1 MKFDALIKN
10 INSVQHVLQA
20 QAAHAVNLSL
30 TARNWL
36 VGFYIVEFEQ
46 HGEDRAEYGDNLL
59 KRLAQRLNRRGLSER
74 RLYEFR
80 QTYSVYPQLGETIVE
95 YIANNNHQNI
105 LRTLTAKLQVAE
117 NQENKKLRTV
127 TAKSQEESWKTPAD
141 RLFYRLSASHLLYL
155 SNIKE
160 PLKRAFYEQEAIHG
174 CWTVRELDRQVS
186 RLFNKELF

>member
-105 LRTLTAKLQVAE
+105 LRTLTAKLQIIE
-117 NQENKKLRTV
+117 NQEDEKLRTL
-127 TAKSQEESWKTPAD
+127 TAKSQTEFWQNE
-141 RLFYRLSASHLLYL
+141 
-155 SNIKE
+155 
-160 PLKRAFYEQEAIHG
+160 LK
-174 CWTVRELDRQVS
+174 S
-186 RLFNKELF
+186 